1 MIAKKSRSMK
11 ERKATKNGQ
20 RLLLLRAMQSWRS
33 GVTIS
38 QKEREVDM
46 LVAEKLKEVEK
57 WLE

>member
-1 MIAKKSRSMK
+1 MMAKKSRSIK
-11 ERKATKNGQ
+11 EKKATKNGQ
-20 RLLLLRAMQSWRS
+20 RLLLLRAVQSWRF
-33 GVTIS
+33 GVTIC